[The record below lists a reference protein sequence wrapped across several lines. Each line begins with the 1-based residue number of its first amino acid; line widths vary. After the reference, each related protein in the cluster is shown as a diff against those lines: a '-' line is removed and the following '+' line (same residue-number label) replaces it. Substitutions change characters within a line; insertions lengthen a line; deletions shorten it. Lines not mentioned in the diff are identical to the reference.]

1 MIVTVQ
7 CITERLELA
16 KSVIKDADIPALFY
30 VDVDKEGCLPSFG
43 AMLNEFPIDEYRL
56 HLQDDLMFA
65 DNISL
70 YLPKIESYMQNKDL
84 HVLSLFAPNRK
95 LILKQYQEGKV
106 IAPFPNYLWLQATMF
121 SPKFQSVMRSEYNN
135 LSDKSIKDD
144 DVFVAHV
151 MKKHKVKAHV
161 HLPSIV
167 QHNIDI
173 KSSLGHANSKN
184 RESKVFDK
192 NYINKVLKI
201 NNELQ

>member
-1 MIVTVQ
+1 MITTVQ
-7 CITERLELA
+7 CIDERLDLA
-16 KSVIKDADIPALFY
+16 KKVIIEAEIPALFY
-30 VDVDKEGCLPSFG
+30 VDKNKDGCLASFG
-43 AMLNEFPIDEYRL
+43 AMLNKYSVNDYRL

-65 DNISL
+65 DNINL
-70 YLPKIESYMQNKDL
+70 YLPTVENHMKTKKL

-95 LILKQYQEGKV
+95 LILKQYEEGKV

-121 SPKFQSVMRSEYNN
+121 SPQFQSALKKEYNN

-151 MKKHKVKAHV
+151 MKKYNVKAYV

-167 QHNIDI
+167 QHNTDI

-192 NYINKVLKI
+192 NYITNLLKI
-201 NNELQ
+201 KK

>member
-1 MIVTVQ
+1 MITTAQ
-7 CITERLELA
+7 CINERLELA
-16 KSVIKDADIPALFY
+16 KKTIVAAEIPALFY
-30 VDVDKEGCLPSFG
+30 VDENKDGCLASFG
-43 AMLNEFPIDEYRL
+43 AMLNKYPTNDYRL

-65 DNISL
+65 DNIIK
-70 YLPKIESYMQNKDL
+70 YLPRVENHMRTKDL

-95 LILKQYQEGKV
+95 LILKQYEEGKV

-121 SPKFQSVMRSEYNN
+121 SPQFQSVMKKEYNN

-151 MKKHKVKAHV
+151 MKKYNVKAYV

-167 QHNIDI
+167 QHNTDI

-192 NYINKVLKI
+192 DYINNLLKPK
-201 NNELQ
+201 Q